1 METSKRMSMN
11 TTLRNAHIFDDD
23 SLDED
28 LLLPKYPSELN
39 TSSSESVSFETE
51 KIKIKQ
57 ELKQE
62 VLSDDEKII
71 KQEVCIANIKKEVID
86 ETSITDPE
94 TNGSYGLMNGTPI
107 KQEIKSEPTEPETPD
122 PSPFNKQAFRYFHIE
137 SPTGNNE
144 TSEDVRVGVKSAKR
158 TVFNR
163 FSPFENSRTETRQ
176 SAKERLGP
184 PPQKEDSSDGT
195 TESKRMSVKKRLGPS
210 ITENDAPRKK
220 YKKREM
226 ESDPEVLSRRQ
237 KQIDYGKNT
246 IGYDNYIKNIPK
258 DKRTKED
265 PQTPNK
271 YMKYSRRAWDGLIRK
286 WRLQLHKYDES

>member
-1 METSKRMSMN
+1 MSY
-11 TTLRNAHIFDDD
+11 
-23 SLDED
+23 DE
-28 LLLPKYPSELN
+28 
-39 TSSSESVSFETE
+39 EST
-51 KIKIKQ
+51 K
-57 ELKQE
+57 L
-62 VLSDDEKII
+62 
-71 KQEVCIANIKKEVID
+71 EVCIKNIKKEVIE
-86 ETSITDPE
+86 ETSSTDPE
-94 TNGSYGLMNGTPI
+94 TNGHILDTPI

-137 SPTGNNE
+137 SPIENNKN
-144 TSEDVRVGVKSAKR
+144 SKDIVKEGANSAKR
-158 TVFNR
+158 TVFSR
-163 FSPFENSRTETRQ
+163 FSPFENGRTETRL

-210 ITENDAPRKK
+210 VTENEAPRKK
-220 YKKREM
+220 NKMREM

-246 IGYDNYIKNIPK
+246 IGYDNYIKKIPK
-258 DKRTKED
+258 DKRTQED

-271 YMKYSRRAWDGLIRK
+271 YVKYSRRAWDGLIRK